1 MADIKFAC
9 LECQQALEA
18 PDDMAGMDLECPS
31 CNAQIQ
37 IPAQRNAASHPAL
50 AKKAAAAETPRGD
63 SAGRKTKCPKCG
75 AGIPMGA
82 VLCVE
87 CGFHF
92 KKKKQLQT
100 REGKA
105 AATGGGNNVVVFALI
120 GVIVIAIALIVW
132 QMTSS

>member
-9 LECQQALEA
+9 SECQQTLEA
-18 PDDMAGMDLECPS
+18 PDDMGGMDLECPS

-37 IPAQRNAASHPAL
+37 IPAQKKAATRPA
-50 AKKAAAAETPRGD
+50 ATKKAAAAETPRGD
-63 SAGRKTKCPKCG
+63 TAGRTIKCPKCG

-92 KKKKQLQT
+92 RKKKQLQT
-100 REGKA
+100 RTGKA
-105 AATGGGNNVVVFALI
+105 AASGGGNNVVVLALI
-120 GVIVIAIALIVW
+120 GVIVIAIALVAWRII
-132 QMTSS
+132 SG